1 MSKILIGTG
10 NAAKLNTYK
19 EFLKDFD
26 LEVVSSKDLKIPAPE
41 ETGRNFEEQAIAKAK
56 YYFEKSGLPSLVDD
70 GGMEIAALNNE
81 PGIKSKRWIG
91 RDMTDDE
98 IIKEVIQRMKDIPKD
113 ERACRF
119 TVVLALATPF
129 GIFTSDAAVEGVV
142 GEHHSDKLTKGY
154 PYDSVI
160 YLPNYGKF
168 VCELKDSEYDIMN
181 VRRHA
186 FEKIKN
192 IFKELKTEYARH

>member
-1 MSKILIGTG
+1 MNKLLIGTG
-10 NAAKLNTYK
+10 NSAKLDTYR

-26 LEVVSSKDLKIPAPE
+26 FEVVTSKDLKIPSPE
-41 ETGRNFEEQAIAKAK
+41 EVGRNFEEQAIAKAK
-56 YYFEKSGLPSLVDD
+56 YYFQKSGLPSLVDD
-70 GGMEIAALNNE
+70 GGMEIVALNME

-91 RDMTDDE
+91 REMTDHE
-98 IIKEVIQRMKDIPKD
+98 IVSEVIKRMKDVPKE
-113 ERACRF
+113 ERGCRF

-129 GIFTSDAAVEGVV
+129 GIFTSDATVEGVV
-142 GEHHSDKLTKGY
+142 GEQHSSKITEGY

-192 IFKELKTEYARH
+192 IFKEIKKEYA